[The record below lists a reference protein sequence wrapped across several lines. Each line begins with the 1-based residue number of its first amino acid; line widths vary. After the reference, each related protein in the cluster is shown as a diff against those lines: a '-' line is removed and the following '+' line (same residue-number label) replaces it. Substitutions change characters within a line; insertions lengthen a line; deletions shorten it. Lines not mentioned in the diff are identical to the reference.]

1 MKRSL
6 SFLFLL
12 IFLTAC
18 SPELIPVP
26 VTQGPTLALGTPT
39 PVSINAPIVSPPDLV
54 YIHMLDENNGWGIN
68 DDNVLRTADG
78 AVTWHNV
85 SPAKTGALGY
95 SVLSDFL
102 DSQHGWMLVPDPTNM
117 LVGTLYRTSDAG
129 ATWTSFAVPFGGG
142 DLHFLDSNRG
152 LMMASLGAGAGS
164 MAVAIFQSTDG
175 GETWTQTYIND
186 PNQPGAGDSLPL
198 GGLKDGLT
206 PIDMQTAWIGGVTY
220 APGVIYLYQ
229 TQDGGHSW
237 KQVQVT
243 APAGYEQAQLE
254 TLGPMFVVQGAAYM
268 PVTLSSQNGEL
279 EAIYTSRDG
288 GNIWVQTSTFIPFG
302 GKMNF
307 VSANDGFVWNGT
319 NFYVT
324 KDGARTWATVTPDV
338 TFGDNFTEMNFVSPT
353 IGFVITD
360 DASSNR
366 NLYKTTDGGATWN
379 VIGR

>member
-1 MKRSL
+1 
-6 SFLFLL
+6 
-12 IFLTAC
+12 
-18 SPELIPVP
+18 
-26 VTQGPTLALGTPT
+26 
-39 PVSINAPIVSPPDLV
+39 
-54 YIHMLDENNGWGIN
+54 
-68 DDNVLRTADG
+68 
-78 AVTWHNV
+78 
-85 SPAKTGALGY
+85 
-95 SVLSDFL
+95 
-102 DSQHGWMLVPDPTNM
+102 
-117 LVGTLYRTSDAG
+117 
-129 ATWTSFAVPFGGG
+129 
-142 DLHFLDSNRG
+142 
-152 LMMASLGAGAGS
+152 
-164 MAVAIFQSTDG
+164 
-175 GETWTQTYIND
+175 
-186 PNQPGAGDSLPL
+186 
-198 GGLKDGLT
+198 
-206 PIDMQTAWIGGVTY
+206 MQTAWIGGVTY

-338 TFGDNFTEMNFVSPT
+338 TFGDNFTEMDFVSPM
-353 IGFVITD
+353 IGFVMTD